1 MVEVQ
6 RREDSKDGKYE
17 NVRDTEEYIN
27 NDDKIDEVDQD
38 LEQTKMSGEM
48 QGDSDQD
55 DNEMDI

>member
-27 NDDKIDEVDQD
+27 NDDKIEEVDQD

>member
-27 NDDKIDEVDQD
+27 NDDKIEEVDQD
-38 LEQTKMSGEM
+38 LE
-48 QGDSDQD
+48 
-55 DNEMDI
+55 